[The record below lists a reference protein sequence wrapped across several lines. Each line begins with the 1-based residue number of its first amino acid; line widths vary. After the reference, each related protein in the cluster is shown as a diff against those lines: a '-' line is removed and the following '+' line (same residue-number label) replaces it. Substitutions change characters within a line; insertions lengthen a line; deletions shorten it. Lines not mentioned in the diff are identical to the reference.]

1 MFLAGT
7 NQLPFRVDTYND
19 TTELPD
25 SNTTVFPLSGHMLYG
40 NTGLVYLY
48 QFVCYTILIEAAVGD
63 HFLQKKQR
71 RQFALASVS
80 ILILCMEQT
89 TERK

>member
-1 MFLAGT
+1 MFLAES

-63 HFLQKKQR
+63 HFLQQKK
-71 RQFALASVS
+71 
-80 ILILCMEQT
+80 T
-89 TERK
+89 TTVCLGFCLHPYSMHGADN